1 MTDGTP
7 LLSVRDLRVEFAS
20 RGRNLVA
27 VDGVSF
33 DVPAGAS
40 VGIVGES
47 GSGKSV
53 TAFTIAGL
61 LQPPG
66 RMTGGRVVFRGTDLS
81 SLSEKALRGYRGNE
95 IGMVFQEPMVA
106 LNPVMRVGDQIAE
119 AILAHQ
125 SVSKRIA
132 RDKAVEL
139 LRAVG
144 IPEATKRMR
153 DYPNAMS
160 GGMRQRVVIAIA
172 MANSPSLLILDEP
185 TTALD
190 ATVQAQIIDL
200 VRKLREEHGT
210 AVLLISHDIGVV
222 SDFCDQVIVM
232 YGGQVMERAT
242 GETLTADPRHPY
254 SQGLLN
260 SLPEGHHR
268 DRPVVA
274 IPGSVPAP
282 ADMPPGCPFA
292 NRCPSAFERCEE
304 SPPTTVLGSGHEA
317 RCWLLTEGSRHDQ
330 HA

>member
-1 MTDGTP
+1 MMDAPP
-7 LLSVRDLRVEFAS
+7 LLSVRDLRVEFAT
-20 RGRNLVA
+20 RGRSLVA

-33 DVPAGAS
+33 EVPAGAS

-61 LQPPG
+61 LQRPG
-66 RMTGGRVVFRGTDLS
+66 RLTGGVVRFRDVEVS
-81 SLSEKALRGYRGNE
+81 ALSEKAMRGYRGND

-106 LNPVMRVGDQIAE
+106 LNPVMRVGDQIVE

-125 SVSKRIA
+125 SVSKQA
-132 RDKAVEL
+132 AHEQAAEL

-144 IPEATKRMR
+144 IPEAATRMR
-153 DYPNAMS
+153 DYPSAMS

-190 ATVQAQIIDL
+190 ATVQAQILDL
-200 VRKLREEHGT
+200 VQKLRSEHGT

-222 SDFCDQVIVM
+222 ADFCDQVIVM

-242 GETLTADPRHPY
+242 GATLLGDPRHPY
-254 SQGLLN
+254 SKGLLN
-260 SLPEGHHR
+260 SLLEGHHR

-274 IPGSVPAP
+274 IPGSVPAS
-282 ADMPPGCPFA
+282 ADMPAGCPFA
-292 NRCPSAFERCEE
+292 NRCPSVFERCAE
-304 SPPTTVLGSGHEA
+304 SPPTTVLGPGHEA
-317 RCWLLTEGSRHDQ
+317 RCWLLTEGV